1 MLESTFL
8 SLDRADARSWH
19 TDVKGKFSVKSF
31 YKFSVKSFY
40 KVLSRSQGSE
50 DCWRKFWNKLVS
62 PRVLVFCWLVRK
74 RKILT
79 SDKL

>member
-8 SLDRADARSWH
+8 SRDRADARLWH
-19 TDVKGKFSVKSF
+19 TDVKGKFSVKL
-31 YKFSVKSFY
+31 FY
-40 KVLSRSQGSE
+40 KVLSRSQGRE
-50 DCWRKFWNKLVS
+50 NCWRKFWNKLVS